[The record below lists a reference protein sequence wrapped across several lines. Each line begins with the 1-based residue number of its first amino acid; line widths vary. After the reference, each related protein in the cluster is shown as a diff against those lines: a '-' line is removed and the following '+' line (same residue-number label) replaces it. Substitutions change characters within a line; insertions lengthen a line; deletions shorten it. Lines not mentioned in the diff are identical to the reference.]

1 MVISENCHN
10 FIVFKYKVIQ
20 TIPAM
25 FTESKVTEIFFM
37 ADEFCKVFNRMMS
50 KYIIEDTSKPAK
62 RKYHRDSTMSD
73 ADAKLQCFSEL

>member
-1 MVISENCHN
+1 MSANLVISENCHN

-37 ADEFCKVFNRMMS
+37 ADEFCKIFNRIFGIS
-50 KYIIEDTSKPAK
+50 IAYCEKHESYGYKVT
-62 RKYHRDSTMSD
+62 
-73 ADAKLQCFSEL
+73 L